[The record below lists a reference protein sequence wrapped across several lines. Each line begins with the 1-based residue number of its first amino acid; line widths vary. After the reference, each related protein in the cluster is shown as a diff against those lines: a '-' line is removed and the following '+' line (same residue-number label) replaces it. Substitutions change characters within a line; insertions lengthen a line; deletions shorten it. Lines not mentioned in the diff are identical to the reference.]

1 MKILIIDDDRW
12 FADVVAKT
20 LHGLGWKTFVAHD
33 GAKGIDAID
42 SFDPDAVLLDVML
55 PGSTAPALLNELQ
68 SHTDLADLPVVLC
81 TSVNSNEFDTDSLKS
96 YGVKSVLD
104 KAHSEPGDIVKA
116 LIHAVDQN

>member
-20 LHGLGWKTFVAHD
+20 LHGLGWKTFIARD

-81 TSVNSNEFDTDSLKS
+81 TSVNSSEFDADSLKS

-104 KAHSEPGDIVKA
+104 KAYSEPGDIVKA

>member
-1 MKILIIDDDRW
+1 MKILIIDDDKW

-20 LHGLGWKTFVAHD
+20 LHSLGWKTFIAHD

-55 PGSTAPALLNELQ
+55 PGPTAPALLNELQ

-81 TSVNSNEFDTDSLKS
+81 TSVNSSEFDLDSLKS

-104 KAHSEPGDIVKA
+104 KAHSEPSDIVKA